1 MLSPAVEKALNSQ
14 LNEEFFSAYLYLAL
28 SAHFETIDLPGM
40 ARWMRMQAQEEAL
53 HAMKIYDYVV
63 NRDGRVRLDAI
74 KRPEGEW
81 ESPQAIFES
90 VLEHEQSVT
99 QSIHDLVSLAGQEKD
114 HATHNFLQWFVAEQ
128 VEEEASA
135 NEVLSQVRLVGG
147 NGQGLFLIDRELA
160 SRKLTA
166 EEGGV

>member
-40 ARWMRMQAQEEAL
+40 ARWMRVQAQEEAL

-74 KRPEGEW
+74 KRPEGKW
-81 ESPQAIFES
+81 ESPQSIFES

-99 QSIHDLVSLAGQEKD
+99 RSIHDLVSLAGTEKD

-166 EEGGV
+166 EEEGA